1 MDAASGGEGLP
12 AADEPWQEPDPGLER
27 PPVGETL
34 RLRNNMSMEG
44 SKGFRRLTG
53 QKAEPPWGVKFTLL
67 GSGQE
72 EIKAGFS
79 LSGVLVSSQTR
90 TFSQPS
96 GGSLWKQ
103 QLLLG
108 PGEDDISTEVSP
120 SLWEENGDWRHV
132 STLPIDPWCMSS
144 GASSEVCGMT
154 DRSDGGGLGEKE
166 EEDSGVVAASL

>member
-79 LSGVLVSSQTR
+79 LSGVL
-90 TFSQPS
+90 
-96 GGSLWKQ
+96 
-103 QLLLG
+103 
-108 PGEDDISTEVSP
+108 
-120 SLWEENGDWRHV
+120 EEEKKKKK
-132 STLPIDPWCMSS
+132 
-144 GASSEVCGMT
+144 SSE
-154 DRSDGGGLGEKE
+154 KE
-166 EEDSGVVAASL
+166 HKPTNNKERKKL